1 MKRFIFKTT
10 LFLLVFFCNIIAFAQ
25 DKQDAVI
32 MTNGEKREGKVV
44 SVKDDAIKF
53 IYKGENLEY
62 EFKKSDINKIV
73 FASGRT
79 ETFSNAVSPD
89 ATFTS
94 TAAERKGKI
103 AILPFEFITNDSGL
117 NVNSMSEQLQNDS
130 YLSVKQNTTGLQ
142 VQDPITTN
150 SILAKNGLSHANLK
164 SKSPKEMAILL
175 GVENVV
181 YGITN
186 VTNKGAA
193 TYGSGLST
201 YNDKSSEKK
210 ENRKEETK
218 ASGSVYSSNNST
230 TLVQY
235 DTKVELSFYN
245 DQGTNLYSES
255 RNSFGS
261 GFDASHATI
270 NYLIKRSPF
279 GSKTKH

>member
-1 MKRFIFKTT
+1 MKTFIFKTT
-10 LFLLVFFCNIIAFAQ
+10 LFFLMLFCNIVLAQ
-25 DKQDAVI
+25 DKQDTVI
-32 MTNGEKREGKVV
+32 MNNGEKREGKVV
-44 SVKDDAIKF
+44 SVKDNSIKF
-53 IYKGENLEY
+53 VYKGENLEY

-79 ETFSNAVSPD
+79 ETINSSVSAD
-89 ATFTS
+89 VASTS
-94 TAAERKGKI
+94 TPAERKGKI
-103 AILPFEFITNDSGL
+103 AILPFEFITNDAAL
-117 NVNSMSEQLQNDS
+117 NANSMSEQLQNDS
-130 YLSVKQNTTGLQ
+130 YLSVKQNTIGLQ

-186 VTNKGAA
+186 VTNKGAS
-193 TYGSGLST
+193 TYGSGMST

-235 DTKVELSFYN
+235 ETKVELSFYN

-279 GSKTKH
+279 GSKAKR